1 MGEMG
6 LLRKQFSVIIPEL
19 GAGLLLPI
27 VERFFVFFRNDER
40 RMLPNC
46 QLPSNIE
53 VGTPAEERRI
63 VKIEKEYR

>member
-40 RMLPNC
+40 RMLPDCEN
-46 QLPSNIE
+46 
-53 VGTPAEERRI
+53 
-63 VKIEKEYR
+63 